1 MNTEI
6 KLVSKPSD
14 AQSLIILTSDVNAK
28 HSIFTAEQRQYIVQ
42 QIKDDKTRRID
53 INQFNRW
60 VHYFVVDADGKKDIN
75 KSRENFRAKGYSLLA
90 SLKRN
95 KLTEITIV
103 DEVSD
108 PTFALALAEGIA
120 LSNYE
125 FIKYK
130 HKKDESSLRIIN
142 IVSKKINAKDILH
155 LTSIVEGTCFA
166 RTLVNEPH
174 SYLTASRLGAEVEK
188 IGKEMGFKV
197 EVFNEAKIETLKM
210 EGLRMVNRGSME
222 PPTFTV
228 MEWKP
233 RGAVNKQP
241 IVLVGKGVVFD
252 TGGVNIKSYT
262 GMIDMKCDMAGAA
275 AVVGAFYA
283 IAKSKLPIH
292 VIGLVPSTDNRTG
305 EDAMLPG
312 DIITMPN
319 GVNVEVLNTDAEGRL
334 ILADALIY
342 AQKYNPQLVI
352 DLATLTGAA
361 AKAIGKYGIVA
372 MGTTD
377 AEMANLKKSGN
388 NVYERIV
395 EFPMWE
401 EYGDLIKSEVG
412 DIKNIGGADG
422 GAITAG
428 KFLQH
433 FVNYPWIHLDIAG
446 PAFLES
452 TDGYTGKGGTGV
464 GVRLLF
470 DFLREKS
477 KKN

>member
-6 KLVSKPSD
+6 KLLSKLNGTP
-14 AQSLIILTSDVNAK
+14 SLIILTNDTKAK
-28 HSIFTAEQRQYIVQ
+28 HLFFTDEQRSYVQ
-42 QIKDDKTRRID
+42 QQIETNKGKRVDV
-53 INQFNRW
+53 NQFNRW
-60 VHYFVVDADGKKDIN
+60 IYYILNDNNKKDHFKN
-75 KSRENFRAKGYSLLA
+75 LEQFRHKGYSLLA

-95 KLTEITIV
+95 KINEITII
-103 DEVSD
+103 DELNN
-108 PTFALALAEGIA
+108 PEYALALAEGIA

-125 FIKYK
+125 FKKYK
-130 HKKDESSLRIIN
+130 KEKVESPLKSIHIL
-142 IVSKKINAKDILH
+142 SKKLKARDITFLANVIEANC
-155 LTSIVEGTCFA
+155 LA

-174 SYLTASRLGAEVEK
+174 SYLTATRLSEEIEK
-188 IGKEMGFKV
+188 LGKENGFKV

-233 RGAVNKQP
+233 TRAVNKQP
-241 IVLVGKGVVFD
+241 IILIGKGVVFD
-252 TGGVNIKSYT
+252 TGGVNIKSYA

-275 AVVGAFYA
+275 AVAGTLYA
-283 IAKSKLPIH
+283 IAKSKLP
-292 VIGLVPSTDNRTG
+292 VYVLGLVPSTDNRTG

-312 DIITMPN
+312 DIIAMPN

-342 AQKYNPQLVI
+342 AQKYNPELVI

-372 MGTTD
+372 MGTSD
-377 AEMANLKKSGN
+377 AALSKLKKSGN
-388 NVYERIV
+388 NVYERLV
-395 EFPMWE
+395 EFPLWD
-401 EYGDLIKSEVG
+401 EYDELIKSDVG
-412 DIKNIGGADG
+412 DIKNVGGADG

-433 FVNYPWIHLDIAG
+433 FVTYPWIHLDIAG

-452 TDGYTGKGGTGV
+452 KDTYTGNGGSGV

-470 DFLREKS
+470 DFI
-477 KKN
+477 KNRSTK

>member
-1 MNTEI
+1 MSTEI
-6 KLVSKPSD
+6 KLVSKMNE
-14 AQSLIILTSDVNAK
+14 AQSVVILTSDTNAK
-28 HSIFTAEQRQYIVQ
+28 HSLFTEEQRGYVVQ
-42 QIKDDKTRRID
+42 QIKDNKNRRVD
-53 INQFNRW
+53 INQFSRW
-60 VHYFVVDADGKKDIN
+60 VYYFAVEGDSKKDLY
-75 KSRENFRAKGYSLLA
+75 KSLEQFRIKGYSLLA

-103 DEVSD
+103 DELLN
-108 PTFALALAEGIA
+108 PAFALALAEGIA

-130 HKKDESSLRIIN
+130 KKKETSPLKTVHIL
-142 IVSKKINAKDILH
+142 SKRINAKDIAY
-155 LTSIVEGTCFA
+155 LTNVIEGTCLA

-174 SYLTASRLGAEVEK
+174 SFLTASRLGAEIENL
-188 IGKEMGFKV
+188 GKQVGFKV

-210 EGLRMVNRGSME
+210 EGLRMVNRGSLE

-275 AVVGAFYA
+275 AVVGTLYA
-283 IAKSKLPIH
+283 IAKSKLPIY
-292 VIGLVPSTDNRTG
+292 VMGLVPSTDNRTG

-312 DIITMPN
+312 DIIAMPN
-319 GVNVEVLNTDAEGRL
+319 GVNIEVLNTDAEGRL

-342 AQKYNPQLVI
+342 AQKCNPQLVI

-377 AEMANLKKSGN
+377 GEMAKLKKSGN
-388 NVYERIV
+388 AVHERLV
-395 EFPMWE
+395 EFPLWD
-401 EYGDLIKSEVG
+401 EYDELIKSEVG
-412 DIKNIGGADG
+412 DIKNVGGADG

-433 FVNYPWIHLDIAG
+433 FINYPWIHLDIAG

-452 TDGYTGKGGTGV
+452 TDNYMGKGGTGV

-470 DFLREKS
+470 DFLRNKISKS
-477 KKN
+477 